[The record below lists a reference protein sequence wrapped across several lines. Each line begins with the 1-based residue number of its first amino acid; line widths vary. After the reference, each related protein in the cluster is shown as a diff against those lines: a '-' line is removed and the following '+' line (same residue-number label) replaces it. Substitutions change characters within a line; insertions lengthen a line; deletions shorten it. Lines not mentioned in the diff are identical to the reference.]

1 MESKALGGKEVV
13 RVVVKDKLKLTN
25 SDGEDGED
33 GEDGQDG
40 QYGRGGSRNQY
51 DDSSNDSNDDDDGT
65 CVYQSSYYTL

>member
-1 MESKALGGKEVV
+1 MAMESKAMGGGKEVV

-33 GEDGQDG
+33 GEDHT
-40 QYGRGGSRNQY
+40 YGRGGSRNQY

-65 CVYQSSYYTL
+65 YVYPSYYTL